1 MRASIAVAAAVFSL
15 LAAGAS
21 AATLT
26 EAKALF
32 EDRRLPQARAAFEAL
47 ARTGPARAEAR
58 FYLGRIASL
67 ENDRDSAAKH
77 LEAAAALD
85 PNSARYRFW
94 LGRTYAEM
102 AERDHV
108 LKAMAMAQKAEAAFE
123 KAVALDPAYLE
134 ARLAL
139 IDSYMTVRMFIG
151 GDEKKAG
158 AQVAAIERID
168 PAFAHRARA
177 RLHHRAGRGELVT
190 REYRTAVRRFPNDPR
205 TRLWLSI
212 HLSEPATMD
221 AAIREVDE
229 ALRVD
234 PSYMPA
240 YYHRG
245 RLAVL
250 SGRNLPKGEA
260 ALRKYLTWL
269 PGDDDPSI
277 TMAHYQLGLLY
288 EKLGRKDQALA
299 ELKEAERRAPRWH
312 GTRHAIARVSRR
324 R

>member
-1 MRASIAVAAAVFSL
+1 MRATITAVAVVIAF
-15 LAAGAS
+15 LAPGAS
-21 AATLT
+21 SATLP
-26 EAKALF
+26 EAKAFF
-32 EDRRLPQARAAFEAL
+32 EDRRLPEARAGFEAL
-47 ARTGPARAEAR
+47 ARRGPSRAEAQ

-67 ENDRDSAAKH
+67 ENDRERAARH
-77 LEAAAALD
+77 FESAAALD
-85 PNSARYRFW
+85 PKNARYRYW
-94 LGRTYAEM
+94 LGRTYADL
-102 AERDHV
+102 AGRDNV
-108 LKAMAMAQKAEAAFE
+108 LTALAMAQKSRAAFE
-123 KAVALDPAYLE
+123 RAVALDPRYLE

-139 IDSYMTVRMFIG
+139 IDSFMRVFMFIG
-151 GDEKKAG
+151 GDEKNAG

-168 PAFAHRARA
+168 PAYAHYARA

-190 REYRTAVRRFPNDPR
+190 REYRTAVRRFPKDPR
-205 TRLWLSI
+205 THLWLSI
-212 HLSEPATMD
+212 HLAEPATMD

-234 PSYMPA
+234 PSYMPP

-250 SGRNLPKGEA
+250 SGRDLPKGEA

-312 GTRHAIARVSRR
+312 TIRHAIARVKRR
-324 R
+324 S